1 VTRFSEWRDLLY
13 TQSAVNMAIDIQY
26 RASIVVWLIG
36 AVLEPVVS
44 LVVWSTV
51 ARQSGGTVNGMTP
64 GDFAAYFIAAM
75 FAARMTFNWLNWVYE
90 EYIRDGSLSAR
101 LMRPFHPVIFDFL
114 TVANN
119 KLIQFA
125 FVFPIAVVLA
135 IVFGANFHFRF
146 WSLLAAIPALLLA
159 FLVRFTLEWTVA
171 LAAFWTTRLQAI
183 NLLYFNAFVL
193 LSGML
198 APLSLYP
205 PAIQTLTWLLPWRW
219 TIYFPVQMILGQLT
233 LQEAATGFAM
243 QLLWI
248 GIIALI
254 ARFVW
259 KRAIQRFASV
269 GG

>member
-1 VTRFSEWRDLLY
+1 MTRFGAWRDLLY
-13 TQSAVNMAIDIQY
+13 TQSAVNMAIDVQY

-36 AVLEPVVS
+36 AVLEPVIS

-51 ARQSGGTVNGMTP
+51 AHQAGGTVNGMTP

-75 FAARMTFNWLNWVYE
+75 FVARMTFNWLNWVYE

-119 KLIQFA
+119 KALQFV
-125 FVFPIAVVLA
+125 FVFPIAILLSV
-135 IVFGANFHFRF
+135 IFGATYHFSL
-146 WSLLAAIPALLLA
+146 WSLLAALPAIALA
-159 FLVRFTLEWTVA
+159 FILRFTMEWTVA
-171 LAAFWTTRLQAI
+171 LAAFWTTRMRAI
-183 NLLYFNAFVL
+183 NHLYFNTFVI

-205 PAIQTLTWLLPWRW
+205 PAVQTLAWLLPWRW
-219 TIYFPVQMILGQLT
+219 TIYFPVQVILGQLAPNEVAMG
-233 LQEAATGFAM
+233 LAM

-248 GIIALI
+248 AL
-254 ARFVW
+254 AALLAQFVW
-259 KRAIQRFASV
+259 KKAVRRFASV